1 MAADPQ
7 TARWAN
13 ARGFSLAEL
22 MIATA
27 VLLLVSATVSQALLS
42 MTKSQQTIA
51 NRTALHAGVR
61 SATELLQQEIGQAG
75 RVALPGT
82 TTLANAIAAGALSDA
97 IKINGTASVSGIFI
111 GEFLTVDGGSNA
123 ETVQVTAVDTTA
135 KTISVKPVDP
145 TGTVTPSGA
154 TGFALGHAAGASV
167 NVYGGFASGI
177 IPPYTNGSD
186 ATHLKLFGDINGDGS
201 MVYVEYTCD
210 TTNGYLYR
218 NQMAY
223 DATSKPAV
231 TASQVLLGNLTS
243 NPGNTAC
250 FTYMPSPL
258 PTVAG
263 FTDPGCTCTQ
273 QFVLDVAVTLTVQT
287 QQKDPT
293 TQLLQTET
301 KALLNVSPRNVFD
314 TWELASANLGNRVQ
328 PTPPTVQALMP

>member
-1 MAADPQ
+1 MAADIRP
-7 TARWAN
+7 ALRGA
-13 ARGFSLAEL
+13 AGFSLAEL
-22 MIATA
+22 MIATT
-27 VLLLVSATVSQALLS
+27 VLLLVSATVTQALLS
-42 MTKSQQTIA
+42 MTRAQQTIA

-82 TTLANAIAAGALSDA
+82 ATLAGAVGGSTPVG
-97 IKINGTASVSGIFI
+97 ININGVASVSGIFVN
-111 GEFLTVDGGSNA
+111 EYLTVDGGSNA
-123 ETVQVTAVDTTA
+123 ETVQVSAVDPVA
-135 KTISVKPVDP
+135 KTITAPF
-145 TGTVTPSGA
+145 TIAHNAGA
-154 TGFALGHAAGASV
+154 TV

-186 ATHLKLFGDINGDGS
+186 ASHLKLFGDVNGDGN

-210 TTNGYLYR
+210 TVGGYLYR

-223 DATSKPAV
+223 DAASKPAV

-250 FTYMPSPL
+250 FTYMPTPL

-263 FTDPGCTCTQ
+263 FTDAGCACTQ
-273 QFVLDVAVTLTVQT
+273 EFVLDVAVTLTVFT

-293 TQLLQTET
+293 TQQFQTET

-314 TWELASANLGNRVQ
+314 TWELASGNISNRVQ
-328 PTPPTVQALMP
+328 PMPASVHTLMP

>member
-1 MAADPQ
+1 
-7 TARWAN
+7 
-13 ARGFSLAEL
+13 
-22 MIATA
+22 MIATT
-27 VLLLVSATVSQALLS
+27 VLLLVSATVTQALLS
-42 MTKSQQTIA
+42 MTRSQQTIA

-82 TTLANAIAAGALSDA
+82 ATLASAVAVGTLSDG
-97 IKINGTASVSGIFI
+97 IKINGAASVSGIFVN
-111 GEFLTVDGGSNA
+111 EFLTIDGGSNA
-123 ETVQVTAVDTTA
+123 ETVKVTAVDTA
-135 KTISVKPVDP
+135 GKTITVNPVD
-145 TGTVTPSGA
+145 A
-154 TGFALGHAAGASV
+154 TGAVYPAASTGFGKAHVAGSTV

-177 IPPYTNGSD
+177 IPPYTHGSD
-186 ATHLKLFGDINGDGS
+186 ASHLKLFGDVNGDGN

-210 TTNGYLYR
+210 TTNHYLYR

-250 FTYMPSPL
+250 FTYMPTPL
-258 PTVAG
+258 PTVVG
-263 FTDPGCTCTQ
+263 FTDPGCACTQ
-273 QFVLDVAVTLTVQT
+273 EFVLDVAVTLTVYT

-293 TQLLQTET
+293 TQQFQTET

-314 TWELASANLGNRVQ
+314 TWELASGNIGNRVQ
-328 PTPPTVQALMP
+328 LMPPSVQTLMP